1 MGIKGPGHQENSDAQ
16 DKRGG
21 RVSLVAKRAE
31 HVQGPEINLGKL
43 LPVYFM
49 RPQGLKR
56 LVL

>member
-1 MGIKGPGHQENSDAQ
+1 MCIKGPGYQENSDAL

-21 RVSLVAKRAE
+21 RVSLGAKRAE

-49 RPQGLKR
+49 RLQGLKH